1 MLGLTPDGT
10 PSFAVLSDG
19 TILFL
24 IAPYAP
30 GTAQDSHPDEDRPP
44 TSLGVGYL
52 RVNPVKE
59 TSTQKDDAACPWSH
73 S

>member
-1 MLGLTPDGT
+1 MEPPLLLL
-10 PSFAVLSDG
+10 LSDG
-19 TILFL
+19 TVLFL
-24 IAPYAP
+24 NAHYPP
-30 GTAQDSHPDEDRPP
+30 GTAQDNHPDEDTPP

-59 TSTQKDDAACPWSH
+59 TSTQQDYAACPWSH